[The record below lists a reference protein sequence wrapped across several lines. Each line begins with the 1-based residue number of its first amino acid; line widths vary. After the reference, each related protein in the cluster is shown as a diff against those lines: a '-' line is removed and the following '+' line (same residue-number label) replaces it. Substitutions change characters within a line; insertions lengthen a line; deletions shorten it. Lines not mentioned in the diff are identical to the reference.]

1 MSFYKKSTG
10 GGLKSVKYLDISIK
24 FCPYLILSKKYK

>member
-10 GGLKSVKYLDISIK
+10 GELKSVKYLDISIK

>member
-1 MSFYKKSTG
+1 MSIYKKTYRI
-10 GGLKSVKYLDISIK
+10 GLKNVNILDISIE